1 MANVLIPTMKLS
13 YAAAARMLAAAV
25 ARAEAMDVPQC
36 IAVMDTGGHLVAY
49 ARTDGAAALAGGP
62 ALRKAQVSAERRHP
76 SGALPKEYELG
87 VGLATDGHYTNLSG
101 GLPIVID
108 GHHVGGIGVS
118 SGSGDEDLDVARAG
132 LAAVGAKMDF

>member
-1 MANVLIPTMKLS
+1 MNDMLIPTMQLS
-13 YAAAARMLAAAV
+13 YAAAAKMLAAAV
-25 ARAEAMDVPQC
+25 ARAEAMKVPQC
-36 IAVMDTGGHLVAY
+36 IAIMDTGGGLLAY
-49 ARTDGAAALAGGP
+49 GRTDGAAALAGGP
-62 ALRKAQVSAERRHP
+62 ALRKAQVSAERKHP

-132 LAAVGAKMDF
+132 LAAVGAKTAF

>member
-1 MANVLIPTMKLS
+1 MAPTLIPTMQLS
-13 YAAAARMLAAAV
+13 YDAAARIVAAAV
-25 ARAEAMDVPQC
+25 ARAEAMGVPQC
-36 IAVMDTGGHLVAY
+36 IAVMDTGGHLIAY

-76 SGALPKEYELG
+76 SGALPAEYELG
-87 VGLATDGHYTNLSG
+87 VGLATDGRYTNLRG

-118 SGSGDEDLDVARAG
+118 SGSADEDLDVARAG
-132 LAAVGAKMDF
+132 LAAVGARCDF

>member
-1 MANVLIPTMKLS
+1 MLIPTMQLS
-13 YAAAARMLAAAV
+13 YAAAAKMLAAAV
-25 ARAEAMDVPQC
+25 ARAMKVPQC
-36 IAVMDTGGHLVAY
+36 IAIMDTGGGLLAY
-49 ARTDGAAALAGGP
+49 GRTDGAAALAGGP
-62 ALRKAQVSAERRHP
+62 ALRKAQVSAERKHP

-132 LAAVGAKMDF
+132 LAAVGAKTAF

>member
-1 MANVLIPTMKLS
+1 MSDLLIPTMKLS
-13 YAAAARMLAAAV
+13 YAAAAKMLAAAV
-25 ARAEAMDVPQC
+25 AHAEAMKVPQC
-36 IAVMDTGGHLVAY
+36 IAIMDAGGHLLAY

-87 VGLATDGHYTNLSG
+87 VGLATDGHYTNLPG

-118 SGSGDEDLDVARAG
+118 SGSGDEDLEVARAG
-132 LAAVGAKMDF
+132 LAAVGAKNAF